1 MRRRTFVV
9 ARFLVVVAMGM
20 WRTTHGIFAT
30 RHIGRLWSFPFG
42 HSSEYDYLGAQ
53 TCRFNLFLLKFTLL

>member
-42 HSSEYDYLGAQ
+42 HSSEYDYLGA
-53 TCRFNLFLLKFTLL
+53 